1 MAGGSDGSV
10 IIDTT
15 LDNSGFEKGSEK
27 MKRSIQGL
35 VNGFNSVGASA
46 GKGIQQVTANAQ
58 EMARAIEE
66 AAKGAQGFDNN
77 LLSASSTAG
86 FSKEMSSAE
95 KSCASL
101 EKQMQRL
108 GDSERMGIKTNAQM
122 TRFQINVEKARDGV
136 TQLEQ
141 ELQRLGAQNVKAPAY
156 ESVEAMSNAAG
167 ERLIALQNRQ
177 QMMEDTGVKK
187 KSAAWK
193 RVQLEIDNTI
203 AKLEQYEARM
213 QQLESSGQAY
223 MPGQDSARYQQ
234 TASALQNM
242 QAQLAHY
249 EELASNFD
257 TVSAPASNSEKS
269 LKKVDSELRQ
279 KPKDAGIASNA
290 ISAFG
295 NALKSAGSAA
305 LRVSATLARITF
317 KGLTAGAKAA
327 ANGLKG
333 YVAKAADGTLTSK
346 GLVKSLTSLKTMLI
360 GRIKETFIRTI
371 FNDLG
376 ASMNNLAKYSS
387 AFNAAMSSMKNSTT
401 GLSGNIAVAASNLVN
416 AFAPAIATIIDW
428 ISQAISY
435 LNAFFALL
443 SGKSTM
449 TIAKKST
456 DDYAKS
462 LKGAGGA
469 AKDLKNQVYGFDQLN
484 KEQDKSGGGGGASSG
499 AEFQDVSIASYLP
512 ESLMNLFN
520 SIKAAF
526 EAGEW
531 EKVGYLISDS
541 LNTVVVS
548 VDSWITGTLEPAAVT
563 WADRIARIINGFV
576 SGLDW
581 NSVGITIGDGLNV
594 ITRTVNQFVSSFD
607 WVSLGAGLGA
617 GANGLVSGID
627 WNELGAFISAKA
639 NVIWQT
645 IYGFVT
651 TFDWANLGQS
661 LATGANSA
669 FESINWVQLAEAVGT
684 GINGIW
690 TTFWTA
696 VSGFDW
702 TTAGATLANAVNTLF
717 TPEGGSIDWT
727 LAGQNMSA
735 GLKSVI
741 DGIGAFLA
749 GVNWQQIGD
758 SAAAFIAG
766 IDWTGLVSSLV
777 YGIGAAFGAIPGIL
791 WGIIKAAW
799 DEVVAWWD
807 EQMQLSGGDVVS
819 ALLNGI
825 IGALGDLGKW
835 CRLNIIEPLFKGMRD
850 ALGID
855 DAQLKQF
862 AIDLWDGLSN
872 GLATAWNTLK
882 NTLLKPFQDFWQAVK
897 DFFGIASPSTEAASI
912 GDFILQGF
920 SGGLS
925 AGVDAVIR
933 VVSDVFGRI
942 WNAIKSIF
950 GFGNGSEESKEA
962 KQAGKDIMSGMQEGI
977 KGDEEAVKTQIRNAA
992 KAVLSALRN
1001 ELGIPEGGGSA
1012 SKTKTIG
1019 ESIVSGIK
1027 DGIDSKGVESTF
1039 SSSAS
1044 NVWSAVKN
1052 ALNKAFGIGGFSGS
1066 ASESKYV
1073 GEGTVSGIKDGI
1085 TKKGVKATFT
1095 TAADTTLSAVKQAL
1109 QSAFGIAQQAMGAT
1123 AIEYVGT
1130 STVMGIYDGINKKA
1144 VAATFSTVANNVRSA
1159 VSSAMNT
1166 ALGIS
1171 GSSASKFEE
1180 VGKAIC
1186 QGVANG
1192 ISSNTSVIKNAAT
1205 RAASAAL
1212 SAAKAKL
1219 GIHSPST
1226 AFAEIGEYMMQG
1238 MSNGLSAAQGTV
1250 MRTISGIA
1258 ASVADGFS
1266 GQLDGVMPEISVS
1279 DGKLVS
1285 SVETIADRLTG
1296 IAAVFSA
1303 IADAINSMGGLTV
1316 PQIATGSVVPYQSR
1330 VDTTD
1335 SVADPL
1341 PGLAQLNDSFD
1352 DSVVDLLDVLKEIL
1366 QAIKNLDLVVDANS
1380 LERALSSVRRSR
1392 IRAYGG

>member
-35 VNGFNSVGASA
+35 VSGFNSVGASA

-58 EMARAIEE
+58 EMARAVEE

-95 KSCASL
+95 KSCTSL

-141 ELQRLGAQNVKAPAY
+141 ELQRLGAQNVKTPAY

-295 NALKSAGSAA
+295 NALKGAGSAA

-317 KGLTAGAKAA
+317 KGLAAGAKAA

-333 YVAKAADGTLTSK
+333 YAAKAADGALTSK
-346 GLVKSLTSLKTMLI
+346 GLVKSLTSLKTMLVR
-360 GRIKETFIRTI
+360 RIKETFIRTI

-416 AFAPAIATIIDW
+416 TFAPAISTIIDW

-531 EKVGYLISDS
+531 EKIGYLISDS

-690 TTFWTA
+690 TTLWTA
-696 VSGFDW
+696 ISEFDW
-702 TTAGATLANAVNTLF
+702 TTAGVTLADAVNALF
-717 TPEGGSIDWT
+717 ASEGGPIDWK
-727 LAGQNMSA
+727 LAGESLSN
-735 GLKSVI
+735 GLKGLI
-741 DGIGAFLA
+741 DGINTFLSE
-749 GVNWQQIGD
+749 VNWQQIGED
-758 SAAAFIAG
+758 VSTFISAIDWSGLLSSLCEGIGTALAG
-766 IDWTGLVSSLV
+766 I
-777 YGIGAAFGAIPGIL
+777 AEAIWVLIEP
-791 WGIIKAAW
+791 AW
-799 DEVVAWWD
+799 NDVVAWWD
-807 EQMQLSGGDVVS
+807 EEMEKNGGDLIATLLSGIVTALTNISQWCLDNIVSPILSSIES
-819 ALLNGI
+819 ALGLSDGTI
-825 IGALGDLGKW
+825 ADV
-835 CRLNIIEPLFKGMRD
+835 
-850 ALGID
+850 A
-855 DAQLKQF
+855 A
-862 AIDLWDGLSN
+862 DLWNGLAN
-872 GLATAWNTLK
+872 GLATSWNNLK
-882 NTLLKPFQDFWQAVK
+882 TTLLKPFSDFWQAVK

-925 AGVDAVIR
+925 SGVETVLG

-1258 ASVADGFS
+1258 ASVSDGFS

-1285 SVETIADRLTG
+1285 SVETVADRLTG

-1303 IADAINSMGGLTV
+1303 IADAINSMGGLAV

>member
-141 ELQRLGAQNVKAPAY
+141 ELQRLGAQNVKTPAY

-223 MPGQDSARYQQ
+223 MPGQNSARYQQ
-234 TASALQNM
+234 TASTLQNM

-317 KGLTAGAKAA
+317 KPFAAGAKAA

-333 YVAKAADGTLTSK
+333 YVAKAADGALTSK
-346 GLVKSLTSLKTMLI
+346 GLVKSLTSLKTMLVRI
-360 GRIKETFIRTI
+360 IKETFIRTI

-484 KEQDKSGGGGGASSG
+484 KEQDKSGGGGASSG
-499 AEFQDVSIASYLP
+499 AKFQDVSIASYLP
-512 ESLMNLFN
+512 KSLMNLFN

-531 EKVGYLISDS
+531 EKIGEIVGSG
-541 LNTVVVS
+541 LNTVVTA
-548 VDSWITGTLEPAAVT
+548 VDGWIDKLHPLAVE
-563 WADRIARIINGFV
+563 WSSRIGRILNGV
-576 SGLDW
+576 VQGLDW
-581 NSVGITIGDGLNV
+581 PLIG
-594 ITRTVNQFVSSFD
+594 RTLSN
-607 WVSLGAGLGA
+607 
-617 GANGLVSGID
+617 GANTVFDTFNTFL
-627 WNELGAFISAKA
+627 
-639 NVIWQT
+639 
-645 IYGFVT
+645 T
-651 TFDWANLGQS
+651 TFDWQAGEPLYLDSSMETVAAEKQEEHRDVSPLEGQIAEFLDRRVPDDWTAWPRDRRRDYWS
-661 LATGANSA
+661 GCATGGSYTLVERRDVCVAEIAAELLYIKDADLIDRRLTS
-669 FESINWVQLAEAVGT
+669 SI
-684 GINGIW
+684 
-690 TTFWTA
+690 
-696 VSGFDW
+696 SK
-702 TTAGATLANAVNTLF
+702 TLDRLGW
-717 TPEGGSIDWT
+717 ER
-727 LAGQNMSA
+727 
-735 GLKSVI
+735 
-741 DGIGAFLA
+741 IGPRKHP
-749 GVNWQQIGD
+749 
-758 SAAAFIAG
+758 
-766 IDWTGLVSSLV
+766 V
-777 YGIGAAFGAIPGIL
+777 YGTQRMFRRP
-791 WGIIKAAW
+791 
-799 DEVVAWWD
+799 
-807 EQMQLSGGDVVS
+807 
-819 ALLNGI
+819 
-825 IGALGDLGKW
+825 
-835 CRLNIIEPLFKGMRD
+835 
-850 ALGID
+850 
-855 DAQLKQF
+855 
-862 AIDLWDGLSN
+862 
-872 GLATAWNTLK
+872 
-882 NTLLKPFQDFWQAVK
+882 LKPV
-897 DFFGIASPSTEAASI
+897 
-912 GDFILQGF
+912 
-920 SGGLS
+920 
-925 AGVDAVIR
+925 
-933 VVSDVFGRI
+933 
-942 WNAIKSIF
+942 
-950 GFGNGSEESKEA
+950 
-962 KQAGKDIMSGMQEGI
+962 
-977 KGDEEAVKTQIRNAA
+977 
-992 KAVLSALRN
+992 
-1001 ELGIPEGGGSA
+1001 
-1012 SKTKTIG
+1012 
-1019 ESIVSGIK
+1019 
-1027 DGIDSKGVESTF
+1027 
-1039 SSSAS
+1039 
-1044 NVWSAVKN
+1044 
-1052 ALNKAFGIGGFSGS
+1052 
-1066 ASESKYV
+1066 
-1073 GEGTVSGIKDGI
+1073 
-1085 TKKGVKATFT
+1085 
-1095 TAADTTLSAVKQAL
+1095 
-1109 QSAFGIAQQAMGAT
+1109 
-1123 AIEYVGT
+1123 
-1130 STVMGIYDGINKKA
+1130 
-1144 VAATFSTVANNVRSA
+1144 
-1159 VSSAMNT
+1159 
-1166 ALGIS
+1166 
-1171 GSSASKFEE
+1171 
-1180 VGKAIC
+1180 
-1186 QGVANG
+1186 
-1192 ISSNTSVIKNAAT
+1192 
-1205 RAASAAL
+1205 
-1212 SAAKAKL
+1212 
-1219 GIHSPST
+1219 
-1226 AFAEIGEYMMQG
+1226 
-1238 MSNGLSAAQGTV
+1238 
-1250 MRTISGIA
+1250 
-1258 ASVADGFS
+1258 
-1266 GQLDGVMPEISVS
+1266 
-1279 DGKLVS
+1279 
-1285 SVETIADRLTG
+1285 
-1296 IAAVFSA
+1296 
-1303 IADAINSMGGLTV
+1303 
-1316 PQIATGSVVPYQSR
+1316 
-1330 VDTTD
+1330 
-1335 SVADPL
+1335 
-1341 PGLAQLNDSFD
+1341 
-1352 DSVVDLLDVLKEIL
+1352 
-1366 QAIKNLDLVVDANS
+1366 
-1380 LERALSSVRRSR
+1380 
-1392 IRAYGG
+1392 